1 MMSKSVQHEVARIA
15 TWQERRNAMKGVCF
29 NCHSPYFVDNFYT
42 QFDDLVVLYNEK
54 FAKPAQK
61 LMNELTADG
70 ALNPKA
76 PFEHEVQWIFWEL
89 WHHEGRRA
97 RHGAS
102 MMGPDYTHWHGMY
115 EISKH
120 FYMKFL
126 PAVVEAARAKSP
138 ELGTKYEEKV
148 QQLLNQDEH
157 RWLKGLSAEET
168 EALKQG
174 YKQRY
179 NQ

>member
-1 MMSKSVQHEVARIA
+1 METVTGQPPQTAQHHDV
-15 TWQERRNAMKGVCF
+15 
-29 NCHSPYFVDNFYT
+29 
-42 QFDDLVVLYNEK
+42 DDLTK
-54 FAKPAQK
+54 
-61 LMNELTADG
+61 DG

-76 PFEHEVQWIFWEL
+76 PFEHEVQWVFWEL

-115 EISKH
+115 EVSKH

-126 PAVVEAARAKSP
+126 PAVVEAAAQNSP
-138 ELGTKYEEKV
+138 ELKQKYQQKV
-148 QQLLNQDEH
+148 AQLLARDEN
-157 RWLKGLSAEET
+157 RWINGLSPQEA
-168 EALKQG
+168 EALKKS
-174 YKQRY
+174 YKERY